1 MIITDDKHVA
11 VPSGTMFQVFPSQS
25 GEPVAAQ
32 LGKHGRCEDTFS
44 GTIKELR
51 VGKDGPQDKM
61 NFVSQSTC
69 TCRYHNIVIK
79 KKQQ

>member
-1 MIITDDKHVA
+1 MITNDRHDA
-11 VPSGTMFQVFPSQS
+11 VPSGTMFQTFPSQS

-32 LGKHGRCEDTFS
+32 LGKHGRCENTFS
-44 GTIKELR
+44 GIIKELR
-51 VGKDGPQDKM
+51 VGSDGPQDKM

-79 KKQQ
+79 KKQE